1 VARSLG
7 AAWCALVDGSQIFVN
22 SNGVWEN
29 EAQACMT
36 YDVFYTANF
45 LQREFPEAEI
55 LPPVNGQMQHCCIIR
70 RSALAD
76 A

>member
-1 VARSLG
+1 MSMRLLARSLG
-7 AAWCALVDGSQIFVN
+7 AAWCALVDGSQIFMN

-36 YDVFYTANF
+36 YDVFYTAKF

-55 LPPVNGQMQHCCIIR
+55 LSPVNGQMQHCCIIP
-70 RSALAD
+70 
-76 A
+76 

>member
-1 VARSLG
+1 M
-7 AAWCALVDGSQIFVN
+7 N

-36 YDVFYTANF
+36 YDVFYTAKF

-70 RSALAD
+70 
-76 A
+76 